1 MDHFVV
7 VFLVHCMVIFYQATA
22 LCNKGV
28 IFDFQNPGNCLIR
41 GALSW
46 PPRKLDY
53 CYSVR
58 QSKIRLSYSYS

>member
-7 VFLVHCMVIFYQATA
+7 VFFGTLYGDFYQATA

-53 CYSVR
+53 CYVVR
-58 QSKIRLSYSYS
+58 QSEIKLSYSYR